1 MKILERLSL
10 FNYYLQDAGL
20 FGKDIDMSYIDPK
33 IKPQFETLSVDLK
46 NAILERDV
54 QLYTLNDLIRELEN
68 IVNEA

>member
-1 MKILERLSL
+1 
-10 FNYYLQDAGL
+10 
-20 FGKDIDMSYIDPK
+20 MSYIDPK